1 MSQPTAAPGRPPAG
15 GEVNV
20 PIGAII
26 NGLHEKYGR
35 LIHTL
40 IQENA
45 EAQAG
50 LEAQSQELAYLRSV
64 VQAVQDAP
72 EATQDPENVSDGPD
86 TPAPLG

>member
-26 NGLHEKYGR
+26 QALHDRYGR
-35 LIHTL
+35 LVHTL

-50 LEAQSQELAYLRSV
+50 LEAQAQELAYLRAV
-64 VQAVQDAP
+64 VQAQEEPSAPEPGQDAQ
-72 EATQDPENVSDGPD
+72 AQLGV
-86 TPAPLG
+86 PAPLG

>member
-26 NGLHEKYGR
+26 AALHEKYGK
-35 LIHTL
+35 LVHTL

-45 EAQAG
+45 ECQAG
-50 LEAQSQELAYLRSV
+50 LEAQAQELAYLRSV
-64 VQAVQDAP
+64 VQAQQEAPSAP
-72 EATQDPENVSDGPD
+72 ETGQDVQAQPSVPG
-86 TPAPLG
+86 ALG